1 MSDKRR
7 CALYGYE
14 TSERLNKLR
23 ENLKREKQLESTYLA
38 DNTYD
43 SIIKLESSCDA
54 NLENSRNAMYKIK
67 DFINKKQYLYA
78 VDIVDRLMSDIRDE
92 SIRGQLRRQ

>member
-1 MSDKRR
+1 MSDKRK
-7 CALYGYE
+7 CALYSYDIC
-14 TSERLNKLR
+14 ERLNRLK
-23 ENLKREKQLESTYLA
+23 ENLERGRQLESTYLA

-67 DFINKKQYLYA
+67 DFITKKQYIYA
-78 VDIVDRLMSDIRDE
+78 SDIVDRLMSDIRDE
-92 SIRGQLRRQ
+92 SIRGQLRR